1 MNERLRILFVDDERQ
16 VLDGLRNLLRR
27 DRTRWEMSFATSG
40 QAALQACAERPFDLV
55 VSDMRMPGL
64 DGPAL
69 LQRIKIEYP
78 ATVRVILSGQ
88 ADREAVLRAVPAA
101 QQFLCKPCSE
111 ATLRRTIERIER
123 LSRLVGDASIR
134 ASIGSLHALPSPPA
148 LYQRLRE
155 ALASRSS
162 EQVAEVVREDPAL
175 ALKVLQLASWECFA
189 PRRLGCRIEDAVNTL
204 GLELI
209 AGLIGAQ
216 DETSPAGGSDQ
227 IAQLQR
233 CASTAAR
240 LAQRLV
246 SDPER
251 AADAFTAGLLHDVAL
266 LALAAGHP
274 NDGSPVPA
282 PAPAELADVGAYLLT
297 LWGLPEAVIDAVIN
311 HRLPARTGR
320 LELDILGAVHVAV
333 ALTTEGLSRAGQGTT
348 AIALDQAYVT
358 ALGLSARLPE
368 WRALSEIEVRSC
380 LEAA

>member
-40 QAALQACAERPFDLV
+40 QAALQAFAERPFDLV

-69 LQRIKIEYP
+69 LERIKTEHP

-111 ATLRRTIERIER
+111 ATLRRTVERIER
-123 LSRLVGDASIR
+123 LSRLLADAGIR
-134 ASIGSLHALPSPPA
+134 ASIGSLHTLPSPPA
-148 LYQRLRE
+148 LHRRLRE

-162 EQVAEVVREDPAL
+162 QQVAEVVKEDPAL
-175 ALKVLQLASWECFA
+175 ALKVLQLASWECFD
-189 PRRLGCRIEDAVNTL
+189 PRRTGGGIEDAVDTL

-216 DETSPAGGSDQ
+216 DGSSPAGSER

-233 CASTAAR
+233 GASTAAR

-246 SDPER
+246 VDQGRTS
-251 AADAFTAGLLHDVAL
+251 DAFTAGLLHDVAF
-266 LALAAGHP
+266 LALAASHP
-274 NDGSPVPA
+274 NDGSPVA
-282 PAPAELADVGAYLLT
+282 APAELAEVGAYLLT
-297 LWGLPEAVIDAVIN
+297 LWGLPEAVVDAVIN

-320 LELDILGAVHVAV
+320 QEFDILGAVHVAV
-333 ALTTEGLSRAGQGTT
+333 ALTAEELSRAGQGTP
-348 AIALDQAYVT
+348 AVALDLEYVA
-358 ALGLSARLPE
+358 ALGLSDHLPA
-368 WRALSEIEVRSC
+368 WRALGQLEVRSC
-380 LEAA
+380 LEAT